1 MEEKEEEENDTDQ
14 GGYVLEELAFSYR
27 IKHRED
33 KKPTKSEIR
42 EIERERKLTKW
53 GVDGG
58 VGIGV
63 EKDGSSYREE
73 QEEKNNILK
82 LHHRLRLPLRLRIKI
97 ERDRTICSR

>member
-42 EIERERKLTKW
+42 EIEREETDKM
-53 GVDGG
+53 G
-58 VGIGV
+58 
-63 EKDGSSYREE
+63 
-73 QEEKNNILK
+73 
-82 LHHRLRLPLRLRIKI
+82 
-97 ERDRTICSR
+97 C